1 MPLLQPALVA
11 LLTVMTF
18 ALLAWSG
25 RLRTLAEEF
34 PTRPRAALGLLLLAG
49 ILTVIVFYPTVYPG
63 AAADVDPATMW
74 FPSIFAG
81 HVVILIF
88 LQAWW
93 MLGWPMPV
101 PRFLRLEGATLA
113 DVGLGIRV
121 GLVGWVAALAT
132 SAVATGILALIGWQP
147 VPAAGGGDPLGIPPL
162 ILWLAERPFEQK
174 LLIIAAAMTVE
185 EGFYRAFLQPRI
197 GWFASSMLFALSHAG
212 YGLPTLLASVFAVS
226 LVIGWAFRRS
236 GNLLPCVVAHGV
248 FDAIQ
253 LLLIMPVAIEQ
264 MRQLG

>member
-34 PTRPRAALGLLLLAG
+34 PNRPRAALGLLLLAG
-49 ILTVIVFYPTVYPG
+49 ILAVIVFYPTVYPG
-63 AAADVDPATMW
+63 DAADVDPATMW

-93 MLGWPMPV
+93 MLAWPMPV
-101 PRFLRLEGATLA
+101 PRYLRLEGATLA
-113 DVGLGIRV
+113 DVGFGICV
-121 GLVGWVAALAT
+121 GLLSWVAALAT
-132 SAVATGILALIGWQP
+132 SALVTGLLMQVGWQP
-147 VPAAGGGDPLGIPPL
+147 DAAAGDDPLGIPPL
-162 ILWLAERPFEQK
+162 LLWLAERPLEQK

-185 EGFYRAFLQPRI
+185 EGFYRAYLQPRI
-197 GWFASSMLFALSHAG
+197 GWVASSVLFALSHAG
-212 YGLPTLLASVFAVS
+212 YGLPTLLASVFTVS

-253 LLLIMPVAIEQ
+253 LLLVMPAAIEE
-264 MRQLG
+264 MRRLG

>member
-1 MPLLQPALVA
+1 MLQPALVA
-11 LLTVMTF
+11 ILTAATF

-25 RLRTLAEEF
+25 RLRSMAEEF
-34 PTRPRAALGLLLLAG
+34 PNRPRAAAGLVLLAG
-49 ILTVIVFYPTVYPG
+49 LLALIVYYPTVYPG
-63 AAADVDPATMW
+63 AAADVDPQTMW

-93 MLGWPMPV
+93 MLAWPIPV
-101 PRFLRLEGATLA
+101 PRYLRLEGATLA
-113 DVGLGIRV
+113 DVGFGVRV
-121 GLVGWVAALAT
+121 GIIGWVAALAA
-132 SAVATGILALIGWQP
+132 SALVTGLLMLVGWQP
-147 VPAAGGGDPLGIPPL
+147 DAAGGAADPLGIPPL
-162 ILWLAERPFEQK
+162 ILWLAERPIEQK

-185 EGFYRAFLQPRI
+185 EGLYRAFLQPRI
-197 GWFASSMLFALSHAG
+197 GWIASSVLFALSHAG

-253 LLLIMPVAIEQ
+253 LLVIMPAAIEQ
-264 MRQLG
+264 MRRLG